1 MTTGKPG
8 NIANLQ
14 KATAART
21 AAAGTRAEAAL
32 DQMIRTA
39 QPITFRGLATTARV
53 SLHFLY
59 RNAELRQRI
68 EQLRSQQQTS
78 LHGAR
83 SPATRP
89 DGRHGNVVATLT
101 GQLAELQRRHR
112 EETAGLRQALESAH
126 GENQLLRRRLG
137 AGSRP
142 VARESAGQPDQPEM
156 SNDH

>member
-1 MTTGKPG
+1 MTAGKPG

-14 KATAART
+14 KAAAART
-21 AAAGTRAEAAL
+21 TAADARAEAAL

-39 QPITFRGLATTARV
+39 QPVTFRGLAATARV

-59 RNAELRQRI
+59 RHAGLRQRI

-78 LHGAR
+78 LDDPR
-83 SPATRP
+83 SPTRP
-89 DGRHGNVVATLT
+89 DGQHGNVVATLT
-101 GQLAELQRRHR
+101 GQLTELKRRHR
-112 EETAGLRQALESAH
+112 EETAGLRQALEAAQ
-126 GENQLLRRRLG
+126 GENLLLRRRLS

-142 VARESAGQPDQPEM
+142 GTRECAGHPDQPET